1 MDFSLSEEQQ
11 LLKDSVQ
18 RFVREEY
25 ELETRRKLVARAARE
40 VWAFFVQRELCGLR
54 DQKQVI
60 AFYGIPNEVLVRL
73 GVSDKPHR

>member
-25 ELETRRKLVARAARE
+25 AGHSANASSL
-40 VWAFFVQRELCGLR
+40 
-54 DQKQVI
+54 
-60 AFYGIPNEVLVRL
+60 
-73 GVSDKPHR
+73 

>member
-25 ELETRRKLVARAARE
+25 ELDIRRKLVDS
-40 VWAFFVQRELCGLR
+40 ELGYSDENWKKMAELGWLALAG
-54 DQKQVI
+54 VVN
-60 AFYGIPNEVLVRL
+60 PRL
-73 GVSDKPHR
+73 SDFCNVFMTLKEGSLK